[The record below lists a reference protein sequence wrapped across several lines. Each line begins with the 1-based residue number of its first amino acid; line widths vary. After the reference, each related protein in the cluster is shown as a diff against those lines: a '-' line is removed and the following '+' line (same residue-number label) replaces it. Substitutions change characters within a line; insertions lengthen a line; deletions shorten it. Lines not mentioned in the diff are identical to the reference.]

1 MLLAVNN
8 SLITLEFATGYVT
21 NTWDQRMHIL
31 ITITSCGTLLNQSLS
46 KTAFAVTL
54 LKLTKNWAHQG
65 YQWILWFCI
74 VSMNL
79 FMIVKV
85 IFQWG
90 KVCGSKSYDVDW
102 RLDFC
107 LETKFRN
114 DFKEGGNGEPRH
126 MKMASNRR

>member
-79 FMIVKV
+79 FMIVKAKYAAAKAMMSIGDW
-85 IFQWG
+85 IFAWKLSSG
-90 KVCGSKSYDVDW
+90 TTSKKVAMVS
-102 RLDFC
+102 LD
-107 LETKFRN
+107 T
-114 DFKEGGNGEPRH
+114 
-126 MKMASNRR
+126 